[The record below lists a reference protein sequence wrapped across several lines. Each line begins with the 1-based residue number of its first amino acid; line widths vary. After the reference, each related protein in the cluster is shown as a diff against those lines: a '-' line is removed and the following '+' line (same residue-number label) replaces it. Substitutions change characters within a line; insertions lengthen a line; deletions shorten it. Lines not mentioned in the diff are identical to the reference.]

1 MKDYILLMRPY
12 QWSKNLFIFAPA
24 FFGFSEF
31 KIAESFALLGSFIA
45 FCLLASSIYV
55 INDIVDVKADR
66 THPTKRL
73 RPIARGAITMPKA
86 RIFAII
92 LALFSTIMLLF
103 IALGKYQIVGGG
115 FMT

>member
-1 MKDYILLMRPY
+1 MKNYILLMRSY

-31 KIAESFALLGSFIA
+31 DMAESFALLGSFIA

-55 INDIVDVKADR
+55 VNDIVDVKADR
-66 THPTKRL
+66 THPKKRF

-86 RIFAII
+86 RIFAIM
-92 LALFSTIMLLF
+92 LAALSLLMLLF
-103 IALGKYQIVGGG
+103 IALGKYQMGGG

>member
-31 KIAESFALLGSFIA
+31 KIAESFALLGSFVA

-55 INDIVDVKADR
+55 VNDIVDVKANR

-73 RPIARGAITMPKA
+73 RPIARGVIAMPKA

-92 LALFSTIMLLF
+92 LALFSMIMLLF
-103 IALGKYQIVGGG
+103 IALGKYQIRGGV
-115 FMT
+115 